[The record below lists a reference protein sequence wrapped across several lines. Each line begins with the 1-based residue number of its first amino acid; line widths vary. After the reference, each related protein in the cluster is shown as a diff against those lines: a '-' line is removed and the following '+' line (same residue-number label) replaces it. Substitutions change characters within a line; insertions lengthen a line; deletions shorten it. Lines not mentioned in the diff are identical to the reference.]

1 MNIFC
6 VLKVGNF
13 TLPISL
19 RVNYFPF
26 ISLFNCTFQM
36 TEHWALSSD
45 ELAAIMNAK
54 LILALLVL
62 LCACHSTS
70 SIFLFLQSIYR
81 LYRESRIHFREDP
94 YLGNLPILKE
104 YDFIVIGSG
113 PGGSAVA
120 NRLSEVSTVCCPYEL
135 PTLYNSCWK
144 ENAYRK
150 EIK

>member
-1 MNIFC
+1 
-6 VLKVGNF
+6 
-13 TLPISL
+13 
-19 RVNYFPF
+19 
-26 ISLFNCTFQM
+26 
-36 TEHWALSSD
+36 
-45 ELAAIMNAK
+45 MNAK

-135 PTLYNSCWK
+135 PTLYNSSC
-144 ENAYRK
+144 
-150 EIK
+150 